1 MSVFTNP
8 ASTSAEAAAEYT
20 RAVIG
25 LVGERE
31 PLEVLR
37 ATPAALEAAVAGMSA
52 EALSAPEAP
61 GKWSVRQVLRH
72 FADSDLVWAW
82 RLRMALAHDRP
93 PLTGY
98 DQDAWAERL
107 GYDESDPAESL
118 EEFRVVRRG
127 NLRLIDRASPD
138 DRLRVAVHAE
148 RGDESVEHMLKLYAG
163 HDTLHLRQIER
174 IRTAIETA

>member
-1 MSVFTNP
+1 
-8 ASTSAEAAAEYT
+8 
-20 RAVIG
+20 
-25 LVGERE
+25 
-31 PLEVLR
+31 
-37 ATPAALEAAVAGMSA
+37 
-52 EALSAPEAP
+52 
-61 GKWSVRQVLRH
+61 
-72 FADSDLVWAW
+72 
-82 RLRMALAHDRP
+82 MALAHDRP